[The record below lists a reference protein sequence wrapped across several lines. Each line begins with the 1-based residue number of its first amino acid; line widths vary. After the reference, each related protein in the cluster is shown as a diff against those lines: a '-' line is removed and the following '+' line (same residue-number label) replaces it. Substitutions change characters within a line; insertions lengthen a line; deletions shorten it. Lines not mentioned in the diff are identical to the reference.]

1 MRTEIEI
8 IRTDEVNHKAEI
20 IGLNNNKVTIN
31 NITKG
36 TIEFWDL
43 EDLKQCLKFV

>member
-8 IRTDEVNHKAEI
+8 IRVDEANFKAEI
-20 IGLNNNKVTIN
+20 IGLENNKVIVN

-36 TIEFWDL
+36 QVEEWDL
-43 EDLKQCLKFV
+43 EDLKQCVKFI